1 MNIFEIYKIKVP
13 NISDD
18 DMEGFDDSSIPMMD
32 KRLPLEIQ
40 NFFEK
45 HGFKKLGTGQYG
57 IAYENPKLPYVLK
70 IFDLADT
77 GYLSF
82 VNLVFANPNNH
93 FPKFIGK
100 PMKISNDL
108 MAIRMEKLEKNSD
121 GWKLFKEYLSHF
133 IQGMI
138 LPSYKYIHNE
148 STDEIIDKF
157 GQSMIDAL
165 DLITTIKPKNEFTLN
180 FDIHPGNVMHRGNTP
195 VIIDPFTS

>member
-1 MNIFEIYKIKVP
+1 MKISEIYKINVP
-13 NISDD
+13 NISDED
-18 DMEGFDDSSIPMMD
+18 REDFDSSIHMD

-40 NFFEK
+40 NFFKK
-45 HGFKKLGTGQYG
+45 HGFKKLGTGKYG
-57 IAYENPKLPYVLK
+57 IAYENPNLSYVLK

-77 GYLSF
+77 GYLNF
-82 VNLVFANPNNH
+82 VSLVLANSNIH

-121 GWKLFKEYLSHF
+121 GWKLFKEYLNHF
-133 IQGMI
+133 MIGKI
-138 LPSYKYIHNE
+138 LPSYKYNE
-148 STDEIIDKF
+148 TTEEIIDKF

-165 DLITTIKPKNEFTLN
+165 NLITTITPKNEFTLT